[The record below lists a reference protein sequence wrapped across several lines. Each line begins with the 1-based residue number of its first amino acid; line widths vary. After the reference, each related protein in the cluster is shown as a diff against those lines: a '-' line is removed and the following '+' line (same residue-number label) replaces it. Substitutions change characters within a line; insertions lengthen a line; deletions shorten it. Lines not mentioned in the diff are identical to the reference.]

1 MRGIVEENPRHLV
14 RHVLHVKP
22 WYTLQAREDFSQEKE
37 LFLTGNTVW
46 GNLKF
51 KNSESSINMFLIPS
65 FRLVFFPYQDP
76 ASDVGVLLR
85 PCIYLVSFVALT
97 PL

>member
-37 LFLTGNTVW
+37 LFLTGN
-46 GNLKF
+46 LKF

-65 FRLVFFPYQDP
+65 FRVVFFPYQDP
-76 ASDVGVLLR
+76 ASDVGALLR